1 MPRNLD
7 FTTAI
12 EQAKNDNGDLAKL
25 YLMICEQINEL
36 EHHKD
41 AIYEHLER
49 NLVEN
54 NQVWGECEVAT
65 FGMTEPKPSTK
76 IDKKAWEIA
85 VADSI
90 ELNALE
96 LEYLKAQMPFMIDA
110 TQNSRPFIRRKR
122 TRNE

>member
-1 MPRNLD
+1 MGKTYD
-7 FTTAI
+7 FATAI

-25 YLMICEQINEL
+25 YLMICEQIAEL

-49 NLVEN
+49 NLIEN
-54 NQVWGECEVAT
+54 NQMWGECEVAS

-85 VADSI
+85 VADSL

-96 LEYLKAQMPFMIDA
+96 LEYFKAQMPFMIDA
-110 TQNSRPFIRRKR
+110 TQDSRPFIRRKR
-122 TRNE
+122 SRNE